1 MKIKFVPQNIELEI
15 NPGQSVLDLAQQ
27 NDIHIQ
33 SVCKGI
39 PSCAECRI
47 YIKEGDHNVMPPQ
60 PKELELIGTA
70 YFVDQRRLS
79 CQLRCFGDVT
89 IDLTEQNEKQNK
101 STKNPQGRYVK
112 EREDS
117 HARMGNLLEE
127 LTDVEQ
133 EIEKELEE
141 ERKKNPAQD
150 RSGGQKQKLDS
161 RSFYNV
167 DTSSEKNK
175 SNNQNQRSNRH
186 SSGGNRNS
194 GQGPNKNS
202 NAGQGQNRNSNSGQ
216 NPQRNANQGQGAN
229 RNPNHGQNLNRNQ
242 NANANQSASPT
253 EGAEPGSSAKRNR
266 NRRRNKNRNKNS
278 GSGAGGNAPTNPT
291 PPKSES

>member
-1 MKIKFVPQNIELEI
+1 MKIKFIPQNIELEI
-15 NPGQSVLDLAQQ
+15 SPGQSVLDLAQQ

-39 PSCAECRI
+39 PSCAECRV

-79 CQLRCFGDVT
+79 CQLRCFGDVV

-127 LTDVEQ
+127 LTEEEMQ
-133 EIEKELEE
+133 YEKELEE
-141 ERKKNPAQD
+141 ERKNNPSQA
-150 RSGGQKQKLDS
+150 RSQGGPKAKLDN

-167 DTSSEKNK
+167 DINDAKNK
-175 SNNQNQRSNRH
+175 SQNNNRRPQKNNQQKNNQQKN
-186 SSGGNRNS
+186 NS
-194 GQGPNKNS
+194 
-202 NAGQGQNRNSNSGQ
+202 Q
-216 NPQRNANQGQGAN
+216 NPQNQ
-229 RNPNHGQNLNRNQ
+229 Q
-242 NANANQSASPT
+242 NANAGEGNASPST
-253 EGAEPGSSAKRNR
+253 KRNR
-266 NRRRNKNRNKNS
+266 NRRRNKNRNKKPAPSGGTNS
-278 GSGAGGNAPTNPT
+278 N
-291 PPKSES
+291 

>member
-1 MKIKFVPQNIELEI
+1 MKIKFIPQNIELEI
-15 NPGQSVLDLAQQ
+15 SPGQSVLDLAQQ

-39 PSCAECRI
+39 PSCAECRV

-79 CQLRCFGDVT
+79 CQLRCFGDVV

-127 LTDVEQ
+127 LTEEEMQ
-133 EIEKELEE
+133 YEKELEE
-141 ERKKNPAQD
+141 ERKNNPSQN
-150 RSGGQKQKLDS
+150 RSQGGSKSKLDN

-167 DTSSEKNK
+167 DISDDKNK
-175 SNNQNQRSNRH
+175 SQNNNRHPQKNSQNKNRPQKNGSQNNNPQNPQNNQNAKAGEGDA
-186 SSGGNRNS
+186 SS
-194 GQGPNKNS
+194 
-202 NAGQGQNRNSNSGQ
+202 
-216 NPQRNANQGQGAN
+216 
-229 RNPNHGQNLNRNQ
+229 
-242 NANANQSASPT
+242 SAS
-253 EGAEPGSSAKRNR
+253 RNR
-266 NRRRNKNRNKNS
+266 KRRRNKNRNKKPAPS
-278 GSGAGGNAPTNPT
+278 GGTGV
-291 PPKSES
+291 

>member
-1 MKIKFVPQNIELEI
+1 MKIKFIPQNIELEI
-15 NPGQSVLDLAQQ
+15 NPGQTVLDLAQQ

-79 CQLRCFGDVT
+79 CQLRCFGDVV

-127 LTDVEQ
+127 LTEEEKQ
-133 EIEKELEE
+133 YEKELEDE
-141 ERKKNPAQD
+141 KKKNPQMARNQPGVK
-150 RSGGQKQKLDS
+150 SKLDN
-161 RSFYNV
+161 RSFYNLDSV
-167 DTSSEKNK
+167 ATDEPKNTQ
-175 SNNQNQRSNRH
+175 SNKPNTNQNSN
-186 SSGGNRNS
+186 
-194 GQGPNKNS
+194 
-202 NAGQGQNRNSNSGQ
+202 QNRQQTKPVDGD
-216 NPQRNANQGQGAN
+216 AN
-229 RNPNHGQNLNRNQ
+229 
-242 NANANQSASPT
+242 
-253 EGAEPGSSAKRNR
+253 SSAKRNR
-266 NRRRNKNRNKNS
+266 NRRRNKNRNKNKSNSTPS
-278 GSGAGGNAPTNPT
+278 GTSQ
-291 PPKSES
+291 